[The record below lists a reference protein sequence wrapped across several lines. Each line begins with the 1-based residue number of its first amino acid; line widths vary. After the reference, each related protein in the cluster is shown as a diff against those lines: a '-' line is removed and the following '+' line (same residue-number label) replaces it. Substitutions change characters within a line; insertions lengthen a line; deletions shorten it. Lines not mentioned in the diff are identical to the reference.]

1 MALRGN
7 LKDFSLP
14 DVFQL
19 ITFSRK
25 TGVLRIVRS
34 DAAHGSVW
42 FRDGDV
48 FFASSNWHTQPLGER
63 LVSSQ
68 RITPQAL
75 ERALELR
82 AGEPEA
88 GRRLGQILVDEAYI
102 TEKVLEGFVQE
113 QIQDTIFDLMRWD
126 DGEFDFEPMPTVVE
140 EDIGLAVS
148 IENVVMEGSRR
159 LEEWARIRKK
169 IPSMDVVFKMA
180 TAPGEGTFEISLKP
194 MEWQLL
200 VLVDGSMSVAELAA
214 ATHRTDFEVARVVYG
229 LFSAGLLE
237 FATDDEVTRNRAERL
252 QREARLSSLEAQ
264 RVQPVEK
271 PAPMPFRDADEIAPE
286 VAAAPQA
293 AGQPVAEVE
302 GVELPLIPVVSAP
315 LEPAYEGPAEIPEFL
330 GAQGDAPTDEDQVVL
345 EEFMGAILGVP
356 AEVPEPVA
364 VQPAPR
370 QAHVP
375 AEEPAFITHQPQ
387 DTVEADLVGVQSV
400 EEMLGISAPAPV
412 EYPTE
417 PPLAAI
423 DTELAE
429 VEPAATEAVAA
440 DLEASMVSQPA
451 DLTDVEDD
459 TRTSAAS
466 GESFASEYDESA
478 TESVADEPPLADG
491 FARELMALG
500 LGELDSGAEI
510 EHEPGFEAV
519 PESEATDVLESASA
533 VVDSGPEVPSVG
545 DAQPVSDSIDEDVEW
560 LGEIVSTELTIEAV
574 PTASEPAPATF
585 EDGSRLAEE
594 TASSDMDFSG
604 LIESLEVGDEDEL
617 PVREPASQAVEGFD
631 DELLRDA
638 ESERGSGVI
647 STDAYLSDISIDDL
661 GFSGGLNDELSA
673 LTGAER
679 RGAPVRPTASVNPL
693 PEEGAGLHRD
703 LRVDRETL
711 LRIIDGIERL

>member
-48 FFASSNWHTQPLGER
+48 FFASSNWHTQLLGER

-75 ERALELR
+75 ERALEIR
-82 AGEPEA
+82 SGEPA
-88 GRRLGQILVDEAYI
+88 DGRRLGQILVDEAYI
-102 TEKVLEGFVQE
+102 TQKVLEGFVQE

-237 FATDDEVTRNRAERL
+237 FATDEEVARNRAERL
-252 QREARLSSLEAQ
+252 EREARLADLETQ
-264 RVQPVEK
+264 RVEPLDEPVLVPATEPVE
-271 PAPMPFRDADEIAPE
+271 IATE
-286 VAAAPQA
+286 VVAVSETSVP
-293 AGQPVAEVE
+293 PVAEVE
-302 GVELPLIPVVSAP
+302 GVELKLIPVVSAP

-330 GAQGDAPTDEDQVVL
+330 GTQGEAPTDEDQVVL
-345 EEFMGAILGVP
+345 EEFMGSILGVP
-356 AEVPEPVA
+356 AQAPEPPP

-375 AEEPAFITHQPQ
+375 SEEPAFITRQPL
-387 DTVEADLVGVQSV
+387 DTVEVPLVGVQSV
-400 EEMLGISAPAPV
+400 EEMLGIPASPPV
-412 EYPTE
+412 E
-417 PPLAAI
+417 PL
-423 DTELAE
+423 
-429 VEPAATEAVAA
+429 VEPASDANDTGVEHVVPAVPDAVATDLEAVAEFETVQA
-440 DLEASMVSQPA
+440 PSD
-451 DLTDVEDD
+451 
-459 TRTSAAS
+459 
-466 GESFASEYDESA
+466 
-478 TESVADEPPLADG
+478 DG
-491 FARELMALG
+491 FARDLMALG
-500 LGELDSGAEI
+500 LGELDGDAEA
-510 EHEPGFEAV
+510 EQQATAEERPD
-519 PESEATDVLESASA
+519 SEATEVTEPLSMIEP
-533 VVDSGPEVPSVG
+533 PEPELPS
-545 DAQPVSDSIDEDVEW
+545 DADDLSEAEELVDEDVEW

-574 PTASEPAPATF
+574 STAPEPAPAAI
-585 EDGSRLAEE
+585 DSGYPPVEE
-594 TASSDMDFSG
+594 TTASEMDFSG
-604 LIESLEVGDEDEL
+604 LIESLEVADEDEL
-617 PVREPASQAVEGFD
+617 PVREPASQAIDGFD

-661 GFSGGLNDELSA
+661 GFSGGLTDELSA

-679 RGAPVRPTASVNPL
+679 RGAPPRPTASVNPL
-693 PEEGAGLHRD
+693 PEEGASLHRD